1 MPEAVADP
9 SALRCY
15 SAASKNGNEG
25 FQWVDP
31 DLFCPPRA
39 GARRW
44 PATGRWTPAWAS
56 QQAGQHLLGQQH
68 EGLVAERRA
77 EEIVEPDLLVQAQ
90 DVVEDLV
97 RRAVQDHLVEIAPD
111 RIDAGQREAPLHDRP
126 MLRAEIGIQDP
137 FGAAPGDVSRFVG

>member
-15 SAASKNGNEG
+15 SAVSKNGNEG

-31 DLFCPPRA
+31 DLVCLPRA
-39 GARRW
+39 GARRR

-77 EEIVEPDLLVQAQ
+77 EEVVEPDLVAQAQ

-97 RRAVQDHLVEIAPD
+97 GRAVQDHLVQIASD
-111 RIDAGQREAPLHDRP
+111 GVDAGRREAPL
-126 MLRAEIGIQDP
+126 
-137 FGAAPGDVSRFVG
+137 